1 MRVEVRHEEESGQD
15 QEHGER
21 REVDPK
27 LFFVSGLEVGLAEDE
42 GRAADSRKN
51 DQED

>member
-1 MRVEVRHEEESGQD
+1 MRVEVRHEEEGGQD

-27 LFFVSGLEVGLAEDE
+27 LPFVLSLEVGLAEDE
-42 GRAADSRKN
+42 GRAADA
-51 DQED
+51 